1 MFDDNW
7 VLYLFIIMV
16 LFGRD
21 GEIAGTELIVLF
33 ASTLAVLIGEKRER
47 LRLICWKYSK
57 FFNLT
62 IFINRLTPPF
72 VYFYNR

>member
-7 VLYLFIIMV
+7 ILYLFIIMV

-33 ASTLAVLIGEKRER
+33 ASTLAVLIGENGNG
-47 LRLICWKYSK
+47 C
-57 FFNLT
+57 FFVCHGQACTWLVGPLESPRST
-62 IFINRLTPPF
+62 KCIA
-72 VYFYNR
+72 

>member
-7 VLYLFIIMV
+7 ILYLFIIMV

-33 ASTLAVLIGEKRER
+33 ASTLAVLIGENGNGCGLFSDNKTTSS
-47 LRLICWKYSK
+47 I
-57 FFNLT
+57 
-62 IFINRLTPPF
+62 
-72 VYFYNR
+72 

>member
-7 VLYLFIIMV
+7 ILYLFIIMV

-33 ASTLAVLIGEKRER
+33 ASTLAVLIGENGNGFG
-47 LRLICWKYSK
+47 LFSG
-57 FFNLT
+57 NA
-62 IFINRLTPPF
+62 NRQ
-72 VYFYNR
+72 

>member
-33 ASTLAVLIGEKRER
+33 ASTLAVLIGENENGCG
-47 LRLICWKYSK
+47 LFSG
-57 FFNLT
+57 NA
-62 IFINRLTPPF
+62 NG
-72 VYFYNR
+72 

>member
-7 VLYLFIIMV
+7 ILYLFIIMV

-33 ASTLAVLIGEKRER
+33 ASTLAVLIGENG
-47 LRLICWKYSK
+47 LFSG
-57 FFNLT
+57 NA
-62 IFINRLTPPF
+62 NR
-72 VYFYNR
+72 

>member
-7 VLYLFIIMV
+7 ILYLFIIMV

-33 ASTLAVLIGEKRER
+33 ASTLAVLIGETGTAADCFRGMPTDNNTNDAKHTTN
-47 LRLICWKYSK
+47 SS
-57 FFNLT
+57 T
-62 IFINRLTPPF
+62 
-72 VYFYNR
+72 

>member
-7 VLYLFIIMV
+7 ILYLFIIMV

-33 ASTLAVLIGEKRER
+33 ASTLAVLIGENGNGCG
-47 LRLICWKYSK
+47 LFSGNSATSSI
-57 FFNLT
+57 
-62 IFINRLTPPF
+62 
-72 VYFYNR
+72 

>member
-7 VLYLFIIMV
+7 ILYLFIIMV

-33 ASTLAVLIGEKRER
+33 ASTLAVLIGENGKGCG
-47 LRLICWKYSK
+47 LFAGNSA
-57 FFNLT
+57 T
-62 IFINRLTPPF
+62 SSS
-72 VYFYNR
+72 

>member
-7 VLYLFIIMV
+7 ILYLFIIMV

-33 ASTLAVLIGEKRER
+33 ASTLAVLIGENGNGCGMPTDNNTNDAKHTTN
-47 LRLICWKYSK
+47 SS
-57 FFNLT
+57 T
-62 IFINRLTPPF
+62 
-72 VYFYNR
+72 

>member
-33 ASTLAVLIGEKRER
+33 ASTLAVLIGENGIGCGLFSE
-47 LRLICWKYSK
+47 
-57 FFNLT
+57 NA
-62 IFINRLTPPF
+62 NR
-72 VYFYNR
+72 

>member
-7 VLYLFIIMV
+7 ILYLFIIMV

-33 ASTLAVLIGEKRER
+33 ASTLAVLIGENGNGCG
-47 LRLICWKYSK
+47 LCSG
-57 FFNLT
+57 NA
-62 IFINRLTPPF
+62 NR
-72 VYFYNR
+72 